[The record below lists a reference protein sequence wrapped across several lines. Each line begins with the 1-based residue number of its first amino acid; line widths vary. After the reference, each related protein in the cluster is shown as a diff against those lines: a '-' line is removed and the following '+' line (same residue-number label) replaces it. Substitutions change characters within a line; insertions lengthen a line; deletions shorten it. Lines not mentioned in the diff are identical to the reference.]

1 MSTMPAAYVEALGAP
16 DRIVVG
22 ELPVP
27 APGPTDVLVRVE
39 LVAVDPVD
47 TFVRSG
53 RYPTPTPFPFVVGR
67 DLVGTVAS
75 APPGTGFA
83 PGERV
88 WCSSLGHDGR
98 QGSFSGYAVVPA
110 ARCYR
115 APDGVAAEALVALV
129 ASAHP
134 ASTAYLA
141 WFVHARLRAGATVYV
156 GGAAGNVGGAAT
168 VLARRAGARVLASA
182 HPDDHDRC
190 RALGADAVL
199 DYRAPDL
206 AEQISAAAPGGV
218 DVFWDTS
225 GHHDFELVLATTA
238 PKGRVLLTAGTTPGV
253 DLPVARAYT
262 RDLQLLGFVISRA
275 AVDDLAAAAGLVGEL
290 VAAGELRPRVGEVR
304 PLSATAEVHARMEA
318 GEVIGRVVLS
328 PWR

>member
-1 MSTMPAAYVEALGAP
+1 MSTMPAAYVEALGEP

-27 APGPTDVLVRVE
+27 APGPTDVLVRVD

-75 APPGTGFA
+75 AAQGTGFA

-88 WCSSLGHDGR
+88 WCSSLGHGGR

-110 ARCYR
+110 HRCYR
-115 APDGVAAEALVALV
+115 APAGADADALV

-141 WFVHARLRAGATVYV
+141 WFVHACLRAGETVYV
-156 GGAAGNVGGAAT
+156 GGAAGNVGSAAT
-168 VLARRAGARVLASA
+168 VLARRAGARVVASA
-182 HPDDHDRC
+182 LPRDHDRC
-190 RALGADAVL
+190 RGLGADAVV

-218 DVFWDTS
+218 TVFWETS
-225 GHHDFELVLATTA
+225 GHHDLALVLATTA
-238 PKGRVLLTAGTTPGV
+238 PKARVLLTAGTAPHV
-253 DLPVARAYT
+253 DLPVAEAYT
-262 RDLQLLGFVISRA
+262 HDLQLLGFVISRA
-275 AVDDLAAAAGLVGEL
+275 TVDDLGAAARLVGEL
-290 VAAGELRPRVGEVR
+290 VAAGDLRPRIAEVL
-304 PLSATAEVHARMEA
+304 PLAATAAVHARMEA
-318 GEVIGRVVLS
+318 GEISGRVLLD